1 MKLQLSLANL
11 LVAAAFAA
19 VTFSI
24 WGLSNRPVQ
33 EPPWPSSVAGMS
45 FSPIREG
52 NDPTKEIYPTNEEID
67 QDIALLHGK
76 VRSIRTYGVGG
87 TLANIPELARKYD
100 MKVTVGAWLTHDLA
114 KNEKEIKK
122 LIDIARANP
131 TTVDRVMVG
140 NEAIL
145 TGELTAEEIDNYID
159 RVKAQLPGIPVST
172 GEPWHV
178 WIANPEMGDHAD
190 FIAVHLLP
198 YWEGIDLNNAIDY
211 IKNCYKILSDTFPT
225 TPILIAEVGWP
236 SNGRTRNSAIASEA
250 NEATFLRRFLDLAE
264 KEKYDYFIMEAFDQ
278 TWKADSEGSVGAY
291 WGVYNVFRIQK
302 FAFTEPVV
310 KIPHWPILAALSITV
325 AIITL
330 WLLLIDSSTLRS
342 RGRSFLAAIANG
354 VGVGVVWA
362 VYDYAN
368 QYLTPMAVV
377 VGIVLALGY
386 LGITLVLLAEAH
398 EMAEASWTT
407 KRRRLFTQAAAK
419 PDGNGG
425 LSQPKVSI
433 HVPAYNEPPE
443 MLKETLDALARLEYP
458 NFEVVLVD
466 NNTKD
471 PEVWQPVEAYCR
483 ELGSRFRFFHVDPL
497 KGYKAGALNYAL
509 DNTAPDAEIIAVID
523 SDYQVNPAW
532 LKDLIPHFAN
542 PSIGFVQAP
551 QDYRDGDENFF
562 KTMCKA
568 EYEGFFHIGMVTR
581 NDRNAIIEHGT
592 MTMIRTSVLKGVGGW
607 AEWCITEDAELGL
620 KIFEH
625 GYEGAYV
632 EESYGKGLMPDT
644 FLDYKKQRARWA
656 YGAIQILKQHY
667 RELLGSLPTK
677 LNRGQ
682 RYHFLAGWLPWIAD
696 GINLFYTLAAII
708 WSGAMILDPLH
719 IDPPLAFFMLPPII
733 LFVFKI
739 VKLAYLYRFRMRTS
753 ILLTMAAALSGLAL
767 SHTIAKA
774 VLTGFVTKNLPFF
787 RTPKCEDSPAV
798 VRALAAVIEEIVIA
812 VALWIGILGVVMRQG
827 EDTQST
833 VLWASV
839 LFIQSL
845 PYLAAILVSLSTTL
859 PVIKKQI
866 VLGSLLG
873 KRKEGV
879 GDNA

>member
-1 MKLQLSLANL
+1 MKIQLNLTNL
-11 LVAAAFAA
+11 LVAAAFAV

-24 WGLSNRPVQ
+24 WGLTNRPMQ
-33 EPPWPSSVAGMS
+33 EPPWPTSVDGMS

-52 NDPTKEIYPTNEEID
+52 NDPTKEIYPTREEID

-76 VRSIRTYGVGG
+76 VRAIRTYGVGG
-87 TLANIPELARKYD
+87 TLADIPELARKYK

-114 KNEKEIKK
+114 KNEEELKK
-122 LIDIARANP
+122 LVDIVNANP
-131 TTVDRVMVG
+131 DTVERAMVG

-145 TGELTAEEIDNYID
+145 TGELTAEEINNYID
-159 RVKAQLPGIPVST
+159 RVKAQVDVPVST

-190 FIAVHLLP
+190 VIAVHLLP

-211 IKNCYKILSDTFPT
+211 IKNCYKILSEAFPN

-236 SNGRTRNSAIASEA
+236 SNGRTRNSAIASES
-250 NEATFLRRFLDLAE
+250 NEATFLRRFLALAE
-264 KEKYDYFIMEAFDQ
+264 KENYSYFIMEAFDQ

-291 WGVYNVFRIQK
+291 WGVYNVFRTQK

-310 KIPHWPILAALSITV
+310 PIPHWRMLALTSIMV
-325 AIITL
+325 AVITL

-362 VYDYAN
+362 GYDYAN
-368 QYLTPMAVV
+368 QYLTPMAVL
-377 VGIVLALGY
+377 VGVVLAFGY
-386 LGITLVLLAEAH
+386 IGITLVLLAEAH
-398 EMAEASWTT
+398 EMAEASWSI
-407 KRRRLFTQAAAK
+407 KRRRLFTHASPPADA
-419 PDGNGG
+419 NGV
-425 LSQPKVSI
+425 LYQPKVSI

-443 MLKETLDALARLEYP
+443 MMKETLDALAKLDYP
-458 NFEVVLVD
+458 NFEVVVVD

-471 PEVWQPVEAYCR
+471 PAVWQPVEAHCQ
-483 ELGSRFRFFHVDPL
+483 ELGERFRFFHVDPL
-497 KGYKAGALNYAL
+497 KGYKAGALNFAL
-509 DNTAPDAEIIAVID
+509 ANTAPDAEVIAVID
-523 SDYQVNPAW
+523 SDYQVSPAW

-542 PSIGFVQAP
+542 PKIGFVQAP
-551 QDYRDGDENFF
+551 QDYRDGDENIF

-592 MTMIRTSVLKGVGGW
+592 MTMIRTSVLKSVDGW

-625 GYEGAYV
+625 GHEGAYV

-656 YGAIQILKQHY
+656 YGAIQILKHHY
-667 RELLGSLPTK
+667 RELFGSVETK
-677 LNRGQ
+677 LDRGQ

-739 VKLAYLYRFRMRTS
+739 VKLAYLYRFHMRTS
-753 ILLTMAAALSGLAL
+753 VTLTMAAALTGLAL

-798 VRALAAVIEEIVIA
+798 IRALAAVTEETVIA
-812 VALWIGILGVVMRQG
+812 IALWIGTLGIALRQS
-827 EDTQST
+827 EDRQST

-859 PVIKKQI
+859 PAAKKRSALETAAGTQ
-866 VLGSLLG
+866 G
-873 KRKEGV
+873 
-879 GDNA
+879 A